1 MLPVSRCSHGFLP
14 ASLRPGSRVR
24 HARETICRHPQWAHR
39 IDLMRDLTEAGTG
52 PAITCAQPS
61 ARIAIPAPEHAC
73 RYDHKTPATLVAL
86 QSMPHPDR
94 VHAPEMRRMPSPLM
108 RRQACAGRTM

>member
-1 MLPVSRCSHGFLP
+1 MLPVSRCSYGFLP
-14 ASLRPGSRVR
+14 ASLQPRYRAR

-86 QSMPHPDR
+86 RLLLRPGPAR
-94 VHAPEMRRMPSPLM
+94 APEMR
-108 RRQACAGRTM
+108 